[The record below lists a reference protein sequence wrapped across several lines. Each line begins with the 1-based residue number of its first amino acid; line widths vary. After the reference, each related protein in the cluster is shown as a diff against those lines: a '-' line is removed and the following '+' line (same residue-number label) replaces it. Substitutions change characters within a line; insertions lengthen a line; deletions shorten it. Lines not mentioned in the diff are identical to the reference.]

1 MSILDDF
8 DVVEVPRTF
17 SIAEVRVLKNKISF
31 NVSAASELGYPP
43 FVRVFISHD
52 KTQIA
57 LQPCDKT
64 TQNAMKFFTAETA
77 EKKHKRT
84 IGVGNKALAT
94 LIKTG
99 MGWEMAQPV
108 CAPGVRFSEEN
119 VIIFDLK
126 QAQMCGR
133 KQAGGT
139 GLCLVPRPA
148 APFFAVPA
156 QYVSGEDVVVIDS
169 DGEVVGA

>member
-1 MSILDDF
+1 
-8 DVVEVPRTF
+8 
-17 SIAEVRVLKNKISF
+17 
-31 NVSAASELGYPP
+31 
-43 FVRVFISHD
+43 
-52 KTQIA
+52 
-57 LQPCDKT
+57 
-64 TQNAMKFFTAETA
+64 MKFFTAETA

-94 LIKTG
+94 LIKSG

-156 QYVSGEDVVVIDS
+156 QYFSGEDVVVIDS

>member
-94 LIKTG
+94 LIKSG
-99 MGWEMAQPV
+99 MGGEAPQPV

-156 QYVSGEDVVVIDS
+156 QYFSGEDVVVIDS